1 MTLKNFRMERIY
13 YGGNGK
19 PDFLLRTD
27 DIDGN
32 LKRSAVDKLDQRK
45 AKILLQQ
52 VVIWSRF
59 PKYVKIVII
68 K

>member
-1 MTLKNFRMERIY
+1 MERIY
-13 YGGNGK
+13 YGGNSK

-32 LKRSAVDKLDQRK
+32 LKRSAVDKLNQRK

-52 VVIWSRF
+52 VVI
-59 PKYVKIVII
+59 
-68 K
+68 